1 MWLISVDAM
10 SIACPVTSALALL
23 TLAVPFTLCAEVV
36 AEHGS
41 EDEVLFGR
49 QLIERTRNEQ
59 TDGIETFAATE
70 IDVHVLFASGLHHIV
85 YRLAAQTMA
94 GLLLETAVAGEEY
107 HSTHTF
113 LIFIDVIHQCTLMA
127 SQPNFWAIFS
137 AIASHVPVEEP

>member
-1 MWLISVDAM
+1 MLAISAP
-10 SIACPVTSALALL
+10 SL
-23 TLAVPFTLCAEVV
+23 TFTVPFTLCTDVV

-59 TDGIETFAATE
+59 ADGIETFAATE
-70 IDVHVLFASGLHHIV
+70 IDVHVLFASGLHHVV

-107 HSTHTF
+107 HPSHTF
-113 LIFIDVIHQCTLMA
+113 LIFIDMVRKHLGLRPNCFTLGRVDA
-127 SQPNFWAIFS
+127 S
-137 AIASHVPVEEP
+137 IALLSLTQHFHF